1 MAVTGA
7 APVSGA
13 DSDTKL
19 LTELWTT
26 DLELTRVL
34 YLMMITM
41 ITMIMMM
48 MMMMIT

>member
-7 APVSGA
+7 APMSGA
-13 DSDTKL
+13 DSDSKL

-34 YLMMITM
+34 HLMMITM
-41 ITMIMMM
+41 ITMIIM

>member
-1 MAVTGA
+1 MAVSGA
-7 APVSGA
+7 APMSGT
-13 DSDTKL
+13 DSDSKL

>member
-7 APVSGA
+7 APMSGT

-19 LTELWTT
+19 LTELWPA

-41 ITMIMMM
+41 ITMIMIM